1 MLLHHSWWCLFQH
14 HRQISPFYRR
24 NKPRPTGIHTPLLDA
39 MERLVIFKTFSLFSV
54 TVRSL
59 DSTCCF
65 PWPLH
70 LTRMNSRKWYFW
82 PSTDNWDKWHGTA
95 MKRCHRFHDKRC
107 ALWAREPML
116 SYVDQTYFIFWSKL
130 MWILIYGSY
139 SILCQG
145 RCNYSWLA
153 FSQL

>member
-70 LTRMNSRKWYFW
+70 LTRMNSRKWCFW

-95 MKRCHRFHDKRC
+95 IMTNGVHYELENQCFHMLTKHTLYSDQNSC
-107 ALWAREPML
+107 EYSSMVVTPFYARGVAITL
-116 SYVDQTYFIFWSKL
+116 
-130 MWILIYGSY
+130 G
-139 SILCQG
+139 
-145 RCNYSWLA
+145 
-153 FSQL
+153 